1 MFHKLKNRLV
11 LLYGITSSIILTV
24 IIIGVFFINYKQ
36 NKEQAMVLFQKNVEQ
51 IVEKI
56 SFENTISST
65 WIDKM
70 QTENQLLIFIED
82 NGIQLTKLSR
92 KSTQVDTIKFIK
104 RIKVLAAEQG
114 INLDRKPLYSTVV
127 KTPIYNLSR
136 NNRESYLGMAA
147 SIPKGDAGFR
157 NVMVIYHENSGVRH
171 ILEQVFIYII
181 IDFIGIVALFLISS
195 LYIGKVLK
203 PLEEGQK
210 RQNAFVAAVS
220 HELRSP
226 LTVIKAGITSIREDI
241 SKVDQFL
248 PHLEGECG
256 RMTRLISD
264 MLMLAS
270 ADARTWS
277 LCKEQVDM
285 DTLLIESYDIF
296 CTCFNMNNYELNLD
310 LPEEELHV
318 IHGDRER
325 IKQILTILM
334 DNAMSYTPISGTI
347 SLRAYNQKHCVV
359 IEVEDQGI
367 GISDEDK
374 KLVFERFYRG
384 DKSRNDKKHFGLG
397 LSIAK
402 ELVELHN
409 GHITIKDA
417 LGGGAIFVLQ
427 LPC

>member
-24 IIIGVFFINYKQ
+24 IIIGVFFINFKQ
-36 NKEQAMVLFQKNVEQ
+36 SKEQAMVLFQKNVEQ
-51 IVEKI
+51 IIEKI
-56 SFENTISST
+56 SFENTISSN

-70 QTENQLLIFIED
+70 QTENHLLILIED
-82 NGIQLTKLSR
+82 NGIQLTKLSH
-92 KSTQVDTIKFIK
+92 KSTAVENMKFIE
-104 RIKVLAAEQG
+104 RLKVLAAEEG
-114 INLDRKPLYSTVV
+114 INLDRKPLYSSVV
-127 KTPIYNLSR
+127 KTPIYNLSM
-136 NNRESYLGMAA
+136 NSSESYLGMAGL
-147 SIPKGDAGFR
+147 IPRGDAGFR
-157 NVMVIYHENSGVRH
+157 NVMVIYQNNSGINYFFEQI
-171 ILEQVFIYII
+171 ILYII

-210 RQNAFVAAVS
+210 KQNAFVAAVS

-270 ADARTWS
+270 VDAKTWS
-277 LCKEQVDM
+277 LQKDQVDM
-285 DTLLIESYDIF
+285 DTLLIESYDMF
-296 CTCFNMNNYELNLD
+296 CTCFNNKNHEFTLD
-310 LPEEELHV
+310 LQEEELYA
-318 IHGDRER
+318 IHGDKER
-325 IKQILTILM
+325 IMQILTILM
-334 DNAMSYTPISGTI
+334 DNAISHTPNGGMIA
-347 SLRAYNQKHCVV
+347 LRAYNQKHFVV
-359 IEVEDQGI
+359 VEVEDQGM